1 MLKTAVLCS
10 AIVRQIPREN
20 LNIYQASINEDDM
33 IFIRHYGKFKG
44 AKSFNAL
51 LATLAPDPGSAQLK
65 SVCFVRKR
73 INICA
78 NCRKVRRD
86 GNESL

>member
-1 MLKTAVLCS
+1 MLETAVFCA
-10 AIVRQIPREN
+10 AIVRQIPRES
-20 LNIYQASINEDDM
+20 LNIYQASINEDDI

-44 AKSFNAL
+44 AESFNAL

-65 SVCFVRKR
+65 AVGFVRKT

-86 GNESL
+86 GTES